1 MPSSTCTRPY
11 QQHADA
17 PPAAPRPALPERSR
31 PDSLTVVD
39 GRLYLDDLDL
49 VVTAEKLGSPLYI
62 YSAAQIE
69 ANVRSLRSGF
79 SHSSHITRIFY
90 AAKACGSPAV
100 LRLMR
105 RLGVDIE
112 VNSGGELQ
120 AALDAGFSPR
130 QILFNG
136 VAKTDDELRL
146 AAGLDIA
153 AVVIDSLWELQRL
166 AHIAA
171 ELHRRVGVSLRLDV
185 GVAPKT
191 HPGLVTSGDAKAGI
205 AMADAFAAF
214 SQAAAE
220 PSLKLLGVHFHVG
233 SQVTSTEPHRLAVRT
248 ALDFLDRAEEACGVR
263 VRHIDI
269 GGGFAIPYTDMPL
282 NGSHPWFRSSL
293 TPADYA
299 DAVFAEL
306 RGRRDDVQLFI
317 EPGRYLVGNAAVLLS
332 RVVSRKSKLQ
342 VSAGGN
348 GASPSGADHEGS
360 AADQRRSSAEHE
372 LRAEDG
378 TGLEEPTYTHWLFVD
393 AGFNTLLNAV
403 CYDWYYHSIAADRAT
418 EPHGAEFRLAGPL
431 CDGGDVHP
439 GEPGRRGR
447 LLPADATV
455 GDPIAFLNTGAYT
468 WDTRSAY
475 NGRFPARG
483 FLLLDDCLIPM

>member
-1 MPSSTCTRPY
+1 MPSSTCVLPY
-11 QQHADA
+11 QHHADA
-17 PPAAPRPALPERSR
+17 PSTAPRPALPLHAR
-31 PDSLTVVD
+31 PDVLTVEN
-39 GRLYLDDLDL
+39 GRLHMDGLDL

-62 YSAAQIE
+62 YSATQIE
-69 ANVRSLRSGF
+69 ANVRRLRAGF
-79 SHSSHITRIFY
+79 SRGSHITRIFY
-90 AAKACGSPAV
+90 AAKACGSPTV

-146 AAGLDIA
+146 AAELDIA

-205 AMADAFAAF
+205 SMADAFAAF

-233 SQVTSTEPHRLAVRT
+233 SQVTSTEPHRLAVRA

-269 GGGFAIPYTDMPL
+269 GGGFAIPYADTPL
-282 NGSHPWFRSSL
+282 NGSHRWFRSSL

-306 RGRRDDVQLFI
+306 RGRRDDVEVFI
-317 EPGRYLVGNAAVLLS
+317 EPGRYLVGNVAVLLS

-342 VSAGGN
+342 VSASGDGEN
-348 GASPSGADHEGS
+348 GAGTDRGGSGADRGYTSADHEGS
-360 AADQRRSSAEHE
+360 AADHTMRVD
-372 LRAEDG
+372 DG
-378 TGLEEPTYTHWLFVD
+378 AGPDEPTYTLT
-393 AGFNTLLNAV
+393 GCSST
-403 CYDWYYHSIAADRAT
+403 
-418 EPHGAEFRLAGPL
+418 
-431 CDGGDVHP
+431 P
-439 GEPGRRGR
+439 GSTPCW
-447 LLPADATV
+447 A
-455 GDPIAFLNTGAYT
+455 
-468 WDTRSAY
+468 RSATT
-475 NGRFPARG
+475 GTTTASPPTAPPSPTAPSSASPAHSATAATCTRANPDRG
-483 FLLLDDCLIPM
+483 GVCCRPAPRSVT

>member
-1 MPSSTCTRPY
+1 MPSSTCVLPY
-11 QQHADA
+11 QHHTEA
-17 PPAAPRPALPERSR
+17 PSAAPAPALPQHAR
-31 PDSLTVVD
+31 PDVLTIEN
-39 GRLYLDDLDL
+39 GRLHMDGLDL
-49 VVTAEKLGSPLYI
+49 VVTAEKLGSPLYV
-62 YSAAQIE
+62 YSATQIE
-69 ANVRSLRSGF
+69 ANVRRLRASF
-79 SHSSHITRIFY
+79 SRGSHITRIFY
-90 AAKACGSPAV
+90 AAKACGSPTV

-146 AAGLDIA
+146 AAELDIA
-153 AVVIDSLWELQRL
+153 AVVVDSLWELQRL

-171 ELHRRVGVSLRLDV
+171 AAHRRVGVSLRLDV

-191 HPGLVTSGDAKAGI
+191 HPGLVTGGDAKAGI

-220 PSLKLLGVHFHVG
+220 PSLRLLGVHFHVG
-233 SQVTSTEPHRLAVRT
+233 SQVTSIEPHRLAVRA

-269 GGGFAIPYTDMPL
+269 GGGFAIPYTDKPL
-282 NGSHPWFRSSL
+282 NGSHPWFRNSL

-306 RGRRDDVQLFI
+306 RGRRDDVQVFI

-342 VSAGGN
+342 VSAKGYGGN
-348 GASPSGADHEGS
+348 GSQANHESS
-360 AADQRRSSAEHE
+360 AADHGGTSAQHE
-372 LRAEDG
+372 RGVDG
-378 TGLEEPTYTHWLFVD
+378 GAGLEEPTYTHWLFVD
-393 AGFNTLLNAV
+393 AGFNTLLSAV
-403 CYDWYYHSIAADRAT
+403 CYDWYYQCLVADRAAA
-418 EPHGAEFRLAGPL
+418 PHGADFRLAGPL

-439 GEPGRRGR
+439 GDPGSSSR
-447 LLPADATV
+447 LLPGESTV
-455 GDPIAFLNTGAYT
+455 GDLVAFLNVGAYT

-475 NGRFPARG
+475 NGRFPAGG
-483 FLLLDDCLIPM
+483 FLLLEGCLVAM